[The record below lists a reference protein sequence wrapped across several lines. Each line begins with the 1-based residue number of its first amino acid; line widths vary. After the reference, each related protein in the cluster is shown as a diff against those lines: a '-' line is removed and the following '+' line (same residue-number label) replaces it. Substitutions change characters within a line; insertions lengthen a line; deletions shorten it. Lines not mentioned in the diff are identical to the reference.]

1 MKKRI
6 FLGLLLSVSCY
17 ISAINIPAGTTIYL
31 DVNGSSWSSYQYF
44 TAYFWSNT
52 TDGNYVAL
60 SAVEGQTGIY
70 SVVAP
75 TGGPWT
81 NVIFRRHSSKPA
93 ASGTGWGGVADDDK
107 SGDLTWP
114 GEGYNCYAMYRKTF
128 VRFEEPC
135 DTKVHAF
142 DTVVCKS
149 NLPISWYGMNFTE
162 AGYKSKSEKYADGKC
177 DSVRWDYI
185 LRTRDCGT
193 DIKHDTIHLCLGKSQ
208 TLTTNTTGDAYE
220 WSTGENKKSITFTPT
235 AVGTTEITCYVG
247 SVGDVKL
254 DKNIIA
260 NGGFEDV
267 SSQCPYNGFTSDYI
281 CHGVEQ
287 GFDIGLLYRGFFKV
301 SNEEYYGIKPHSGT
315 YMLVCDGDENLK
327 TVWSAE
333 TTEPIIRGKQY
344 RFSYWV
350 ANGNVDIQKTFPPKL
365 TFYIE
370 YNGKVETLVSEV
382 EAKSTSWT
390 QYGQNLSWTAPE
402 TAGKARIYLV
412 DNCTANSGNDFAID
426 DMVFQPLFGEE
437 SATTEVF
444 TIVVDNCDDSCPTVK
459 TENEN
464 KQVCA
469 SELPYTWGGHT
480 FVCPE
485 TYQWMEKSPRGCDSI
500 QHIYRLDTISCA
512 GTVVA
517 HDTLYVCIGENA
529 TLTASTTGDGYDYL
543 WSPGG
548 ETTQSITVAVDSED
562 AANYTC
568 EVTKGSTSNRGNLLT
583 QGDFEFPPSS
593 PVKSDVNELGQTIK
607 YEYLNFQSSGKDIPQ
622 GSTTTAKN
630 ANDVKTQYFS
640 HLLPHEGSWMLVCDG
655 SSNSDAQIWSAR
667 DLKLNA
673 GETYAFSCWAA
684 NIDSAYS
691 SHGSSSLPKL
701 KFVIENGGTKQ
712 TLLEFTAPEAT
723 GKWAKFEAKY
733 TAKSDMT
740 CNIYIVNYTTDYEGN
755 DFALDDVQFRST
767 KEDGTTAVA
776 TERFVVVG
784 KDCSEPECRA
794 DLIYAKWTDVIFCS
808 NADGEFVAYQWY
820 KDSVKID
827 GAVKQ
832 YLYTDGQALAGAKY
846 MVCATKAS
854 GEKVYSCNMEYS
866 SIPRSA
872 DSQPQKSNVSVS
884 TTKGIITVEQSGEN
898 LMHIRLL
905 TAMGITIFET
915 ETQSA
920 IYTLPFTAMGGAYIV
935 SVKTDEGTVNQKV
948 ILTK

>member
-1 MKKRI
+1 VLQQFNASTIKQFEIIFAMKKRI
-6 FLGLLLSVSCY
+6 FFAIFLLATV
-17 ISAINIPAGTTIYL
+17 
-31 DVNGSSWSSYQYF
+31 
-44 TAYFWSNT
+44 
-52 TDGNYVAL
+52 
-60 SAVEGQTGIY
+60 SAVAQQIDTVCIGETK
-70 SVVAP
+70 
-75 TGGPWT
+75 T
-81 NVIFRRHSSKPA
+81 
-93 ASGTGWGGVADDDK
+93 
-107 SGDLTWP
+107 LTAVST
-114 GEGYNCYAMYRKTF
+114 GEGYN
-128 VRFEEPC
+128 
-135 DTKVHAF
+135 
-142 DTVVCKS
+142 
-149 NLPISWYGMNFTE
+149 
-162 AGYKSKSEKYADGKC
+162 
-177 DSVRWDYI
+177 
-185 LRTRDCGT
+185 
-193 DIKHDTIHLCLGKSQ
+193 
-208 TLTTNTTGDAYE
+208 
-220 WSTGENKKSITFTPT
+220 
-235 AVGTTEITCYVG
+235 
-247 SVGDVKL
+247 
-254 DKNIIA
+254 
-260 NGGFEDV
+260 
-267 SSQCPYNGFTSDYI
+267 
-281 CHGVEQ
+281 
-287 GFDIGLLYRGFFKV
+287 
-301 SNEEYYGIKPHSGT
+301 
-315 YMLVCDGDENLK
+315 
-327 TVWSAE
+327 
-333 TTEPIIRGKQY
+333 
-344 RFSYWV
+344 
-350 ANGNVDIQKTFPPKL
+350 
-365 TFYIE
+365 
-370 YNGKVETLVSEV
+370 
-382 EAKSTSWT
+382 
-390 QYGQNLSWTAPE
+390 
-402 TAGKARIYLV
+402 
-412 DNCTANSGNDFAID
+412 
-426 DMVFQPLFGEE
+426 
-437 SATTEVF
+437 
-444 TIVVDNCDDSCPTVK
+444 
-459 TENEN
+459 
-464 KQVCA
+464 
-469 SELPYTWGGHT
+469 
-480 FVCPE
+480 
-485 TYQWMEKSPRGCDSI
+485 
-500 QHIYRLDTISCA
+500 
-512 GTVVA
+512 
-517 HDTLYVCIGENA
+517 
-529 TLTASTTGDGYDYL
+529 YL

-548 ETTQSITVAVDSED
+548 ETTQSITVAVDNEG
-562 AANYTC
+562 ATNYTC
-568 EVTKGSTSNRGNLLT
+568 EVTKGSTANRGNLLT
-583 QGDFEFPPSS
+583 QGSFEFPPSS

-630 ANDVKTQYFS
+630 ANDVKPQYFS

-655 SSNSDAQIWSAR
+655 SSNSNAQVWSAR

-733 TAKSDMT
+733 TAESDMT

-767 KEDGTTAVA
+767 KEDGTAAVA
-776 TERFVVVG
+776 TEQFVVVG

-832 YLYTDGQALAGAKY
+832 YLYTNGQALAGAKY

-905 TAMGITIFET
+905 TAMGITIFEA